1 MISKAST
8 VEEYLSQVAPDKQA
22 ATEKLRQIVKKN
34 IPKGF
39 QETMGYGMIGYV
51 VPHKLYPKGYH
62 CTPKDP
68 LPFINIAAQKN
79 FIALY
84 HMGLYGD
91 KKLYTWFTTEYA
103 NNYKVRID
111 MGKSCIRFK
120 KPEHIPYD
128 LIAELVRKI
137 TPEQWIERYENAFVK
152 K

>member
-1 MISKAST
+1 
-8 VEEYLSQVAPDKQA
+8 
-22 ATEKLRQIVKKN
+22 
-34 IPKGF
+34 
-39 QETMGYGMIGYV
+39 
-51 VPHKLYPKGYH
+51 
-62 CTPKDP
+62 
-68 LPFINIAAQKN
+68 INIAAQKN

-128 LIAELVRKI
+128 LIAELVQKI